1 MKMIPKEKRI
11 TLDVLNRVTQ
21 AWIEQD
27 YHAGDNRLPEKLRQS
42 ALLPLE
48 SRIRI
53 RHHLDKR
60 PQSELVQILTETLI
74 QAGAPDLMT
83 PLLIQTVAEHAMG
96 NVRAMMMLGDELLTL
111 AAERKDRLLDENL
124 FFETIKGGIK
134 KKRQGK

>member
-1 MKMIPKEKRI
+1 
-11 TLDVLNRVTQ
+11 
-21 AWIEQD
+21 
-27 YHAGDNRLPEKLRQS
+27 
-42 ALLPLE
+42 
-48 SRIRI
+48 
-53 RHHLDKR
+53 
-60 PQSELVQILTETLI
+60 
-74 QAGAPDLMT
+74 MT